1 MFVRSTSE
9 FSGALSLKIFKLIA
23 FLSLRHCITAVCE
36 TDSVWLG
43 VNQKPQ
49 TKLLST
55 VLVWSPILNGKF
67 SHQRRES

>member
-9 FSGALSLKIFKLIA
+9 FFGALFLKIVKLIA
-23 FLSLRHCITAVCE
+23 FLSLRHCITAVYE

-43 VNQKPQ
+43 VNRKPQ

-55 VLVWSPILNGKF
+55 VLAWSPILNGKF
-67 SHQRRES
+67 SQAS